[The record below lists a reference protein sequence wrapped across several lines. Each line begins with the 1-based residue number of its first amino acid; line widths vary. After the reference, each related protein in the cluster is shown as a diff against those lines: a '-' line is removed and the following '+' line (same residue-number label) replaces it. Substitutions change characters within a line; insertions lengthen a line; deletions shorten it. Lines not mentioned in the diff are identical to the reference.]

1 MREQKRGS
9 GLCPLGRRFFVL
21 AGKGAGNGMETE
33 VRDKFRYLPGFQMM
47 PYLRFARLATPDN
60 PLQLTRGG
68 VLGEVEVA
76 YETYGRL
83 SPEKDNAILLC
94 HALTGDSHPA
104 AHSPDDRE
112 GWWEDLVG
120 PGQLLDTERF
130 FIICANV
137 LGGCR
142 GTTGPASPD
151 PATGRPYGPRF
162 PEVTIRDMVHVQKRL
177 LDHLGIGKLV
187 LVVGGSMGGMQALE
201 WAATYPETA
210 AGVAVIAAPGF
221 TTAQA
226 IAYSDVGRRAVQLD
240 PEYRGGDYYGGPGPV
255 QGLTAARALG
265 MITYQSEES
274 MTRKF
279 SRRMRNGRFEIE
291 NYLDYQGE
299 CLVKRFDANSY
310 LCLTKAIDLFDL
322 GDGRPSYRA
331 ALAAVRAKMMIV
343 GVSSDILY
351 PVSQQRQLSVE
362 LARQGARVVVF
373 REIESVHGHDGFLI
387 DFPLLADVL
396 GPFIESVTLRSRPW
410 YQKRFSPARMA
421 YYGAIEPSE
430 REIDRLDRTGAFP

>member
-1 MREQKRGS
+1 MGDVSQ
-9 GLCPLGRRFFVL
+9 
-21 AGKGAGNGMETE
+21 
-33 VRDKFRYLPGFQMM
+33 DKFNYLPDFQKM
-47 PYLRFARLATPDN
+47 PYLRFLQVATPDN
-60 PLQLTRGG
+60 PLELTKGG
-68 VLGEVEVA
+68 VLEEVDVA
-76 YETYGRL
+76 YETYGSL

-104 AHSPDDRE
+104 AHYAEDRE

-130 FIICANV
+130 FIICPNV

-142 GTTGPASPD
+142 GATGPASPN
-151 PATGRPYGPRF
+151 PVTGKPYGASF
-162 PEVTIRDMVHVQKRL
+162 PVVTIRDMVHVQKRL
-177 LDHLGIGKLV
+177 LERLGIQKLV
-187 LVVGGSMGGMQALE
+187 MVVGGSMGGMQALE
-201 WAATYPETA
+201 WATTYPDMA
-210 AGVAVIAAPGF
+210 AGVAVIAAPGY

-226 IAYSDVGRRAVQLD
+226 IAYNDVGRRAIQLD

-255 QGLTAARALG
+255 QGLTVARAVG

-279 SRRMRNGRFEIE
+279 SRRSRDGRFEIE

-322 GDGRPSYRA
+322 KDGRPSYQA
-331 ALAAVRAKMMIV
+331 ALAGVKAKMMIV

-351 PVSQQRQLSVE
+351 PVHQQRQLSVE

-373 REIESVHGHDGFLI
+373 REIESIHGHDGFLI

-396 GPFIESVTLRSRPW
+396 GPFIESVTIKSRPW
-410 YQKRFSPARMA
+410 YQKRFSATRMA
-421 YYGAIEPSE
+421 YYGAVEPSD
-430 REIDRLDRTGAFP
+430 REFSSLDRTGAFP